1 MMILN
6 SFSRRLLILAF
17 FFSFV
22 GSLGIHAA
30 GVNKSGTVAGQ
41 FLKIGVG
48 ARASA
53 MGGGYVGL
61 ANGVD
66 ALYWNPAGVAW
77 MSNRQLM
84 VSHSE
89 WFAKIDHEYLAVA
102 LPFGSLGTFG
112 ISFTALSAPE
122 MEQTTISQPEGTGI
136 FFDVLDI
143 AIGGTYARKL
153 TDRFSFGIT
162 AKYVYQKLFN
172 ETASSLALDLGG
184 YLHTGFKG
192 MRLGMAMSNF
202 GGKMK
207 LDGRD
212 LIVSYNPDPDA
223 PGTPVTE
230 AKLSTESWSL
240 PTTFRVGIAINVL
253 GKEQQGFFSN
263 EAQRLTLT
271 ADGNQLNDAAE
282 TMNLGLEYTWYERFF
297 LRGGYR
303 VNHDTEDYSAG
314 LGLKVP
320 LQAWMIMA
328 DYALSNMNDLGYIH
342 RMSISL
348 QF

>member
-1 MMILN
+1 MMTLY
-6 SFSRRLLILAF
+6 SFSRRLLIFAII
-17 FFSFV
+17 FSFV
-22 GSLGIHAA
+22 GSPGIHPA
-30 GVNKSGTVAGQ
+30 GVNKSGTVAAQ

-48 ARASA
+48 ARAAA

-61 ANGVD
+61 TNGVD

-77 MSNRQLM
+77 MTDKQLM

-89 WFAKIDHEYLAVA
+89 WFAKIDHEYLALA
-102 LPFGSLGTFG
+102 FPFGKLGILG
-112 ISFTALSAPE
+112 LSFTALTAPE
-122 MEQTTISQPEGTGI
+122 MEQTTISQPDGTGI

-143 AIGGTYARKL
+143 AIGATYARRL

-162 AKYVYQKLFN
+162 AKYIYQKLFN

-192 MRLGMAMSNF
+192 MRLGMSMSNF

-212 LIVSYNPDPDA
+212 LIVSYNADPNA
-223 PGTPVTE
+223 PGTPITE
-230 AKLSTESWSL
+230 AKLSTVNWPL
-240 PTTFRVGIAINVL
+240 PTTFRVGIAMNIF
-253 GKEQQGFFSN
+253 GKERQGIFSN
-263 EAQRLTLT
+263 EAQRLTVT
-271 ADGNQLNDAAE
+271 VDGNQLSDAAE
-282 TMNLGLEYTWYERFF
+282 TMNMGLEYAWNERFF

-303 VNHDTEDYSAG
+303 INHDTEDYSGG
-314 LGLKVP
+314 LGVSIP
-320 LQAWMIMA
+320 VQAWMILA
-328 DYALSNMNDLGYIH
+328 DYAISNMNDLGYIH
-342 RMSISL
+342 RMSINL

>member
-1 MMILN
+1 MMLT
-6 SFSRRLLILAF
+6 SLTKKFLIFTIALCFA
-17 FFSFV
+17 
-22 GSLGIHAA
+22 GSLQLQGA

-53 MGGGYVGL
+53 LGGGYVGL
-61 ANGVD
+61 ANGAD
-66 ALYWNPAGVAW
+66 ALYWNPAGIAW
-77 MSNRQLM
+77 MPKSQLM

-89 WFAKIDHEYLAVA
+89 WFANIDHEFLAVA
-102 LPFGSLGTFG
+102 FPMGSVGTFG
-112 ISFTALSAPE
+112 LSFTALSAPE

-143 AIGGTYARKL
+143 AIGGTYARRL
-153 TDRFSFGIT
+153 TDRFSFGVT

-172 ETASSLALDLGG
+172 ETASTLVLDLGG
-184 YLHTGFKG
+184 YLQTGFKG
-192 MRLGMAMSNF
+192 MRLGMSMSNF

-207 LDGRD
+207 MDGRD
-212 LIVSYNPDPDA
+212 LIVSYNPDPNA
-223 PGTPVTE
+223 PGAPPAE
-230 AKLSTESWSL
+230 AKLSTESWPL
-240 PTTFRVGIAINVL
+240 PTTFRVGIALDIF
-253 GKEQQGFFSN
+253 GKERQGVFAN

-271 ADGNQLNDAAE
+271 ADGNQRNDAAE
-282 TMNLGLEYTWYERFF
+282 TLNMGLEYAWNERFF

-314 LGLKVP
+314 MGVQVP
-320 LQAWMIMA
+320 LQTWMIIA
-328 DYALSNMNDLGYIH
+328 DYAISNMNDLGAVH
-342 RMSISL
+342 RIGIGL